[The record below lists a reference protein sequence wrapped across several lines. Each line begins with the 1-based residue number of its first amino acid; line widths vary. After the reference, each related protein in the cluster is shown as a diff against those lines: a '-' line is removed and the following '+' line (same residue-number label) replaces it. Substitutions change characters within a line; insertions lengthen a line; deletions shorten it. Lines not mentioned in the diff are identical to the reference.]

1 MGGDKQMEDR
11 RGLEELRL
19 APETLN
25 LRRAELLKERARSS
39 ALAVFLLLS
48 LYAVILT
55 FTAPIPDV
63 ALWAAAAAAMIG
75 ITLLLPALYRKRG
88 LNLANAR
95 NYLFWHAAT
104 AAATGLVW
112 GLGAVWLTDPAS
124 DISIYSTGIM
134 LLSLTLGG
142 ISPQSAYR
150 RSYVALATCALL
162 PYAGWISFSA
172 DWPLSAVGIGALFA
186 YVFFMSAS
194 ARVEIATR
202 DAIAVE
208 HNRRLM
214 ETLARQHEALQKA
227 SEEKTRF
234 LAATSHDLAQ
244 PLHAQGFFLA
254 ALRERTRDAAQ
265 IELLDKIEASWRGLG
280 SLLDGLL
287 DISRLDAGAIVADFR
302 HVNLAAL
309 ARRIADEF
317 SAAAESKGV
326 RLDID
331 IEPAAARTDPILFGR
346 ILRNL
351 LSNAI
356 KFTDAG
362 GTVTL
367 SVRPDGKQAT
377 VTIADTGI
385 GIAAAQQQSVFQE
398 YVQLGNRER
407 NREKGLG
414 LGLSIVRRLAAMLD
428 IEIALTSEPGKG
440 TCFVLTM
447 PSAAMPQDAN
457 EKMPEQPLPD
467 ARVDHICAL
476 IVDDEDAIR
485 NGMSTVLSSWGCQV
499 YTAESGDDAVRLLD
513 RMDVMPNV
521 LIVDQRLGADETGMQ
536 VIERIRDELNDE
548 IAAVMMTGDISADI
562 SGAAAGS
569 VRILH
574 KPVEP
579 ALLYGV
585 LRETGGAARLNR

>member
-1 MGGDKQMEDR
+1 MQTVNIEAM
-11 RGLEELRL
+11 RL
-19 APETLN
+19 SPEVLD
-25 LRRAELLKERARSS
+25 LSRAELLKGRAWSS
-39 ALAVFLLLS
+39 ALAVFMLLS

-55 FTAPIPDV
+55 FMAPLLDI
-63 ALWAAAAAAMIG
+63 AIWAAGATAMIG
-75 ITLLLPALYRKRG
+75 LTLLLPALYEKRG
-88 LNLANAR
+88 LSLANAR
-95 NYLFWHAAT
+95 NYLFWHTAT

-112 GLGAVWLTDPAS
+112 GLGAAWLADPGA

-150 RSYVALATCALL
+150 RSYVALASCALL
-162 PYAGWISFSA
+162 PYAGWISFAA
-172 DWPLSAVGIGALFA
+172 DWPLSAVGIGTLFA

-254 ALRERTRDAAQ
+254 ALRERTQDAAQ

-302 HVNLAAL
+302 HVDMAAL

-317 SAAAESKGV
+317 SAVAESKGV

-331 IEPAAARTDPILFGR
+331 VVPTAARTDPMQFGR
-346 ILRNL
+346 VLRNL

-367 SVRPDGKQAT
+367 AVQPDGQQAK
-377 VTIADTGI
+377 VKIADTGI
-385 GIAAAQQQSVFQE
+385 GIPAGQQQAVFQE

-414 LGLSIVRRLAAMLD
+414 LGLSIVRRLTAMLD
-428 IEIALTSEPGKG
+428 IETVLTSESGKG
-440 TCFVLTM
+440 TSFVLTL
-447 PSAAMPQDAN
+447 PGAVVLQNAN

-467 ARVDHICAL
+467 AGVDHICAL

-499 YTAESGDDAVRLLD
+499 YTADSGDDAVRLLD

-548 IAAVMMTGDISADI
+548 IAAVMMTGDISADM

-579 ALLYGV
+579 ALLYRV
-585 LRETGGAARLNR
+585 LRETGGTARLNR

>member
-1 MGGDKQMEDR
+1 M
-11 RGLEELRL
+11 RL
-19 APETLN
+19 SPEVLDFS
-25 LRRAELLKERARSS
+25 RAELLKGRARSS

-55 FTAPIPDV
+55 FMAPLLHI
-63 ALWAAAAAAMIG
+63 AIWAVAAAAMIG
-75 ITLLLPALYRKRG
+75 LTLLLPALYERRG
-88 LNLANAR
+88 LSFANAR
-95 NYLFWHAAT
+95 DYLFWHT
-104 AAATGLVW
+104 AMAGATGLVW
-112 GLGAVWLTDPAS
+112 GLGAMWLADPDF

-162 PYAGWISFSA
+162 PYAGWISFTA
-172 DWPLSAVGIGALFA
+172 DWPLSAVGIGTLFA

-254 ALRERTRDAAQ
+254 ALRERTQDAAQ

-280 SLLDGLL
+280 SLLDGLI
-287 DISRLDAGAIVADFR
+287 DVSRLDAGAIVADFR
-302 HVNLAAL
+302 HVDLTAL
-309 ARRIADEF
+309 AQRIADEF
-317 SAAAESKGV
+317 SAVAESKGV

-331 IEPAAARTDPILFGR
+331 VAPAAARTDPILFGR

-367 SVRPDGKQAT
+367 AVQPDGQQAK
-377 VTIADTGI
+377 VKIADTGI
-385 GIAAAQQQSVFQE
+385 GIPAGQQQAVFQE

-414 LGLSIVRRLAAMLD
+414 LGLSIVRRLTAMLD
-428 IEIALTSEPGKG
+428 IETVLTSESGKG
-440 TCFVLTM
+440 TSFVLTL
-447 PSAAMPQDAN
+447 PGAVVLQNAN

-467 ARVDHICAL
+467 PRVDHICAL

-499 YTAESGDDAVRLLD
+499 YAAESGDDAVRLLD

-521 LIVDQRLGADETGMQ
+521 LIVDQRLGAGETGMQ

-548 IAAVMMTGDISADI
+548 IAAVMMTGDISADM
-562 SGAAAGS
+562 SGGATGS

-579 ALLYGV
+579 TLLCRV
-585 LRETGGAARLNR
+585 LCETSSAAAFNR